1 MKIVTVKNSITYTLL
16 GGAWDRMR
24 KNGQSLSVRID
35 GKLGL
40 LIDVFRPQWT
50 LRRSGLIVM
59 SRRFLGQD
67 RTEGRDPP
75 SPKQPLAQ
83 TGMMTMISTLHTL
96 CPGLLTGNELNRIRS
111 RAPIGGPYWIE
122 IIASYV
128 VQGSNSN
135 LRSSVSQWMGGD
147 SSSVRTSSTSC
158 YFGDV
163 KEQWKKGRAVSGWHV
178 QQT

>member
-1 MKIVTVKNSITYTLL
+1 MV
-16 GGAWDRMR
+16 

-50 LRRSGLIVM
+50 LRRSGPIVM
-59 SRRFLGQD
+59 SRRFLGWD

-135 LRSSVSQWMGGD
+135 LRSSVSQWGGLFCKN
-147 SSSVRTSSTSC
+147 VFNVVLLRRREGAVEERTSRVRVTC
-158 YFGDV
+158 TTNI
-163 KEQWKKGRAVSGWHV
+163 KRQ
-178 QQT
+178 